1 MIQLNSTGKILDDVP
16 RNSTMR
22 LSAIVK
28 GYLITKFPNAI
39 QNRLNKID
47 NNRTIPRNT
56 GHETK
61 KENRNAIWNKR
72 PRRGQ
77 KRREQRNK
85 ESPNKLHAQTI
96 QKTMIDCLPARTGCR
111 FIRRNVAP
119 IAHRLTNLIGFEGYE
134 PREILSRELKPNAP
148 PYLRQ
153 NGGGGRKLFFTIR
166 DLSPTGII
174 NRTNK
179 IPVKPFMAKLKEKT
193 RRLLTL
199 LNPFWLTTNLN
210 AV

>member
-1 MIQLNSTGKILDDVP
+1 MIQLISTGKILDDVP
-16 RNSTMR
+16 GNNTMR
-22 LSAIVK
+22 LSAVVK
-28 GYLITKFPNAI
+28 GCLITKFPNAI

-47 NNRTIPRNT
+47 NNRTIPRKT
-56 GHETK
+56 GQETK

-119 IAHRLTNLIGFEGYE
+119 IAQRLTNLIGFEGYE

-153 NGGGGRKLFFTIR
+153 NGGGKK
-166 DLSPTGII
+166 II
-174 NRTNK
+174 FHDQRPQSHWNYK
-179 IPVKPFMAKLKEKT
+179 
-193 RRLLTL
+193 
-199 LNPFWLTTNLN
+199 
-210 AV
+210 